1 MMDLLIVMYVPF
13 SREAMNTFYSG
24 LRVMLYGMT
33 TVVLVLFLFYLII
46 KFLIKFFPDKE

>member
-1 MMDLLIVMYVPF
+1 MINLLLAMYVPF
-13 SREAMNTFYSG
+13 SREALDTFYSG

-33 TVVLVLFLFYLII
+33 TVIMVLFLFYLII